1 MDMTQEEIKEY
12 NERSRKEFEMSG
24 KVGKNDLFGF
34 VIPLFLFFAGMSVPF
49 FTDRTVVMW
58 FALVPFYSY
67 HMTIVNI
74 ESLPDEMKR
83 NDILSVGFTFVVS
96 LILAVCWATFMNDTD
111 GPFGSVVIMGICNLV
126 PSFASYYCGMIFK
139 NIRL

>member
-49 FTDRTVVMW
+49 FTDEILVMW
-58 FALVPFYSY
+58 FALVPFYVY
-67 HMTIVNI
+67 TVFYGHGDDNRT
-74 ESLPDEMKR
+74 DCT
-83 NDILSVGFTFVVS
+83 LSVTAFVFCIS
-96 LILAVCWATFMNDTD
+96 LVLTALRWFVLSDMETNFATVTLMAFFNLPCSFVWILFLKI
-111 GPFGSVVIMGICNLV
+111 GRYI
-126 PSFASYYCGMIFK
+126 K
-139 NIRL
+139 